1 MKTSGK
7 LSALQ
12 SETAI
17 RILQLAAGVVAISL
31 IFWKLQFST
40 SSICC
45 GDFDGYYHIK
55 WSRALW
61 EAFKSGKPVPAFPWL
76 PLTTLNP
83 KDYVDHH
90 LLFHI
95 IQIPFAQFRDPR
107 LGAKVA
113 SLVFGS
119 FAVISCY
126 WFLIKYRIRYV
137 LVWLVALLACSAPFL
152 FRMNMAKAPPLAIIF
167 LVIAIHLLFK
177 KKYWPLLP
185 LAFVFTLTYDMFVLL
200 LLAVVLWVAVI
211 GWTERRFEWRPLVWV
226 CAGTVAGLV
235 INPYFPHNLQLLYEH
250 MKIKITASDYDTKV
264 GSEWYP
270 YDSWEFIGN
279 SFVACVSMIVGYVA
293 FEVGE
298 RRRAHYP
305 LFFLLF
311 STALLIMNARWK
323 RIAEYWP
330 PFAVMFAAFS
340 LQPWIEGTRS
350 FLTRLPSHVLAEL
363 EPFFDREG
371 RTARS
376 QRPEYEGLI
385 KTVVA
390 GAIACGLA
398 VVLYFNLFATIKEI
412 GASDPHNFYQAGASW
427 LRANVPPQEIIFN
440 TDWDD
445 FPRLFYF
452 DETHYYV
459 SGLDPSYLYDR
470 DPALSRLYDRIT
482 LGKED
487 DPGPLIR
494 DRFGARYVFTDN
506 NHHDF
511 FAAARE
517 SGWFE
522 IVYEDEHCAI
532 MHILD
537 EKPVL
542 PTENPPPP
550 VEEGMIVNPSPQ
562 PTVQEVPTASPT
574 PQ

>member
-12 SETAI
+12 SDTAI
-17 RILQLAAGVVAISL
+17 RIVQLAVGVIAIIF
-31 IFWKLQFST
+31 IFWRLQFST
-40 SSICC
+40 SAICC

-55 WSRALW
+55 WSRTLW
-61 EAFKSGKPVPAFPWL
+61 EAFKAGKLVPTFPWL

-90 LLFHI
+90 WLFHI

-107 LGAKVA
+107 MGAKVA
-113 SLVFGS
+113 SVLFGS
-119 FAVISCY
+119 FALISCY
-126 WFLIKYRIRYV
+126 WFLIRYRIRYL

-152 FRMNMAKAPPLAIIF
+152 FRMNMAKAPPLAIIY

-177 KKYWPLLP
+177 NKYWPLLP
-185 LAFVFTLTYDMFVLL
+185 LALIFTLTYDMFVLL
-200 LLAVVLWVAVI
+200 VLAAVLWTAVI
-211 GWTERRFEWRPLVWV
+211 GWTERRFEWRPLLWV
-226 CAGTVAGLV
+226 AAGTVAGLV

-250 MKIKITASDYDTKV
+250 VRVKITASDYDVKV

-279 SFVACVSMIVGYVA
+279 SLVACVSMVVGYVA

-311 STALLIMNARWK
+311 STVLMIMNARWK

-340 LQPWIEGTRS
+340 LQPWIEGSRS
-350 FLTRLPSHVLAEL
+350 LLTRLPSDILAEL
-363 EPFFDREG
+363 EPFLDRIA
-371 RTARS
+371 TPV
-376 QRPEYEGLI
+376 RPAYDGLI
-385 KTVVA
+385 KTIIA
-390 GAIACGLA
+390 GVIACALG
-398 VVLYFNLFATIKEI
+398 VVFIFNLKATVKEI
-412 GASDPHNFYQAGASW
+412 GSSEPHNFYEAGAKW
-427 LRANVPPQEIIFN
+427 LRANVPPKEIIFN

-470 DPALSRLYDRIT
+470 DPVLSRLYERIT

-494 DRFGARYVFTDN
+494 DRFDARYVFTDN

-511 FAAARE
+511 VAAANA

-522 IVYEDEHCAI
+522 IVYEDEHCMI
-532 MHILD
+532 LHILD
-537 EKPVL
+537 EKSALPV
-542 PTENPPPP
+542 ENQPPP
-550 VEEGMIVNPSPQ
+550 VDEGIISPSP
-562 PTVQEVPTASPT
+562 EPT
-574 PQ
+574 PQETPAASPGP

>member
-12 SETAI
+12 SDTAI
-17 RILQLAAGVVAISL
+17 RIVQLAVGVIAITF
-31 IFWKLQFST
+31 IFWRLQFST
-40 SSICC
+40 SAICC

-55 WSRALW
+55 WSRTLW
-61 EAFKSGKPVPAFPWL
+61 EAFKAGKLVPLFPWL

-90 LLFHI
+90 WLFHI

-107 LGAKVA
+107 MGAKVA
-113 SLVFGS
+113 SILFGS
-119 FAVISCY
+119 FALISCY
-126 WFLIKYRIRYV
+126 WFLIRYRIRYL

-152 FRMNMAKAPPLAIIF
+152 FRMNMAKAPPLAIIY

-177 KKYWPLLP
+177 NKYWPLLP
-185 LAFVFTLTYDMFVLL
+185 LALIFTLTYDMFVLL
-200 LLAVVLWVAVI
+200 VLAVVLWIAVI
-211 GWTERRFEWRPLVWV
+211 GWTERRFEWRPLLWV
-226 CAGTVAGLV
+226 GAGTVAGLV

-250 MKIKITASDYDTKV
+250 VRVKITASDYDVKV

-279 SFVACVSMIVGYVA
+279 SLVACVSMVVGYVA

-311 STALLIMNARWK
+311 STALMIMNARWK

-340 LQPWIEGTRS
+340 LQPWIEGSRS
-350 FLTRLPSHVLAEL
+350 LLTRLPSDILAEL
-363 EPFFDREG
+363 EPFLDRIA
-371 RTARS
+371 TPV
-376 QRPEYEGLI
+376 RPAYDGLI
-385 KTVVA
+385 KTIIA
-390 GAIACGLA
+390 GVIACALG
-398 VVLYFNLFATIKEI
+398 VVLLFNLKATVKEI
-412 GASDPHNFYQAGASW
+412 GASEPHNFYEAGARW
-427 LRANVPPQEIIFN
+427 LRANVTPKEIVFN

-470 DPALSRLYDRIT
+470 DPVLSRLYERIT

-511 FAAARE
+511 VAAANT

-522 IVYEDEHCAI
+522 IVYEDEYCMI
-532 MHILD
+532 LHILD
-537 EKPVL
+537 EKSAL
-542 PTENPPPP
+542 PADNETPLIN
-550 VEEGMIVNPSPQ
+550 EGII
-562 PTVQEVPTASPT
+562 SPT
-574 PQ
+574 PEPAPQETPAASPSP